1 MKVTV
6 CELPNGWSDTEA
18 SWSSTAAMI
27 GDRKSDLLVLPEMPF
42 HRWLAGSDRAD
53 PALWQ
58 AAVAAHDRRMGGLE
72 AFDTPIVVGTR
83 PVLADGRRLNRGF
96 VWEAS
101 HGLRDAHTKFH
112 LPDETGF
119 WEASWYERG
128 DGRFDII
135 EVQGIRIGFLI
146 CTELWF
152 HVHARRYMHLGV
164 HLLVC
169 PRVTP
174 LASTDKWIAGG
185 RTAAVV
191 AGAFCL
197 SSNLSGPHVEGL
209 AFGGAGWIM
218 EPEAGGLLGLTT
230 PEAPVLTIDIDPGE
244 AQRAKATYPRYVPD

>member
-18 SWSSTAAMI
+18 SWSTTAAAL
-27 GDRKSDLLVLPEMPF
+27 RNQNSDLVVLPEMPF
-42 HRWLAGSDRAD
+42 HRWLAGSPQAD
-53 PALWQ
+53 PTQWN
-58 AAVAAHDRRMGGLE
+58 AAVASHERWIQRLAE
-72 AFDTPIVVGTR
+72 FATPVVLGTR
-83 PVLADGRRLNRGF
+83 PVISDGRRLNRAF
-96 VWEAS
+96 VWDVS
-101 HGLRDAHTKFH
+101 HGLREAHTKYH
-112 LPDETGF
+112 LPDEAGF
-119 WEASWYERG
+119 WEATWYERG

-152 HVHARRYMHLGV
+152 NAHARRYANQGV

-191 AGAFCL
+191 SGAFCL

-218 EPEAGGLLGLTT
+218 EPEAGGVLGLTSPET
-230 PEAPVLTIDIDPGE
+230 PFLTIDIDPGE
-244 AQRAKATYPRYVPD
+244 ARKAKATYPRYVPD